1 MNGTKQ
7 LFSLDGKTAFI
18 TGSYRGLGFEY
29 AKALAFAGV
38 RVILNGRN
46 AEGVAAAVEKL
57 RNEGNDAYGY
67 AFDITDI
74 DATRNAI
81 AEMRKEH
88 GFIEILVNNAG
99 IQRRGP
105 LEDISLED
113 WRAVIDL
120 NLNSMFTVS
129 QLLARDM
136 IKQRK
141 GKIINIASL
150 MSYITR
156 PTTGPYTASKGGVV
170 ALTRSMAVEW
180 GRYNIQANSIVPGYF
195 HTEMTDKL
203 VKDPDFNKWII
214 GRTPAAR
221 WGRPEDLTGILIFL
235 ASEASNFIN
244 GQSIFVDGGI
254 SAAI

>member
-1 MNGTKQ
+1 MNDAKQ
-7 LFSLDGKTAFI
+7 LFSLKGKTAFL
-18 TGSYRGLGFEY
+18 TGSYRGLGFEC
-29 AKALAFAGV
+29 AKALASAGAK
-38 RVILNGRN
+38 VILNGRK
-46 AEGVAAAVEKL
+46 AEGVAEAVEKL
-57 RNEGNDAYGY
+57 RKEGNDTYGY

-81 AEMRKEH
+81 AKIQEEH

-105 LEDISLED
+105 LENISLED
-113 WRAVIDL
+113 WHAVMDL
-120 NLNSMFTVS
+120 NLTSMFTVS
-129 QLLARDM
+129 QLLVLEM
-136 IKQRK
+136 IKRK
-141 GKIINIASL
+141 HGKIINIASL

-180 GRYNIQANSIVPGYF
+180 GRYNIQANAIAPGYF

-221 WGRPEDLTGILIFL
+221 WGKPEDLRGILIFL
-235 ASEASNFIN
+235 AGEASDFIN
-244 GQSIFVDGGI
+244 GQCIIVDGGI